1 MFIFPIGNCET
12 SSQLPIQILLFYHY
26 LIKTVAVL
34 GAGAVGSY
42 VIWGLSRRKD
52 IRLGVLAE
60 GKRSEK
66 LKKGCTINGEVYHPE
81 VWTPQETKGVDLLIV
96 SLKYGALPGAMDSIR
111 QVTGENTTVMS
122 LMNGVDSEKLI
133 SDEIGA
139 SHVIY
144 SEFAPHFF
152 PDIFC
157 RAIMQSGISK
167 KSLNGLHTFT
177 VIGYA
182 RLSENN
188 ANGGFRVKTISIFL
202 FMGSNFYYR
211 IDHMGRNVEQ
221 IPAECMQ

>member
-1 MFIFPIGNCET
+1 MK
-12 SSQLPIQILLFYHY
+12 
-26 LIKTVAVL
+26 IKTVAVL

-60 GKRSEK
+60 GKRAEK
-66 LKKGCTINGEVYHPE
+66 LKKGCTINDEVYHPE
-81 VWTPQETKGVDLLIV
+81 VWTPQEAKGVDLLIV

-144 SEFAPHFF
+144 SVIKVASHKEENGYCLTRKPPLALFSESLAHPMTVNV
-152 PDIFC
+152 C
-157 RAIMQSGISK
+157 RPLRLFLQIQDCIIALQNISGK
-167 KSLNGLHTFT
+167 KCG
-177 VIGYA
+177 
-182 RLSENN
+182 
-188 ANGGFRVKTISIFL
+188 ANSG
-202 FMGSNFYYR
+202 
-211 IDHMGRNVEQ
+211 
-221 IPAECMQ
+221 